1 MISLMKNVSDSID
14 RHKQLM
20 GEGTTNKDI
29 EDELALAAASARLL
43 SLHVNAWSGPQL
55 LLELQRIWLHVV
67 QAEAKQNPQ
76 LNYAVKAWQAATQNL
91 ERFTLEAKDR
101 GGIEKAEMGAVS
113 RRVRDCQVRA
123 GIGPKI
129 EKDGWGKRRN
139 EEFLEQELIH
149 IMRQVAPL
157 ASPSYLASRSA
168 PMHVP
173 ELILQREKTTIV
185 SSRSIAL
192 PKSTDHTTCCHAYK

>member
-1 MISLMKNVSDSID
+1 MISLMKDVSDSID

-20 GEGTTNKDI
+20 GEGITTKDI

-76 LNYAVKAWQAATQNL
+76 LNHVVKAWQAATQNL
-91 ERFTLEAKDR
+91 ERFTLEARERSD
-101 GGIEKAEMGAVS
+101 IEEVEIGVVT

-129 EKDGWGKRRN
+129 EKDGWWKRTN
-139 EEFLEQELIH
+139 EEFLEQELTH
-149 IMRQVAPL
+149 IIKQVAPL
-157 ASPSYLASRSA
+157 ASSSHLASRSV
-168 PMHVP
+168 PMLVP
-173 ELILQREKTTIV
+173 ELILQLEKSTIV

-192 PKSTDHTTCCHAYK
+192 LESADHTTCCRAYK